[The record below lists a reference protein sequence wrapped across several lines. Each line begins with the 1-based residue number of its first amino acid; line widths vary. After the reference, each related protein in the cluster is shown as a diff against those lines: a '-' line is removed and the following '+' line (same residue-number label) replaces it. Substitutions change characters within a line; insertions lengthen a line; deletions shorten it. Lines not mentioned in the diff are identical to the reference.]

1 MYMCMYIFTIC
12 QVRGRVDIVL
22 FEGWRVGVAHPNF
35 FPFNRVVD
43 TLMFLDVD
51 FDTILQTKFEC
62 VQRDIAQ
69 CGFDMYEQHGGY
81 AHVFEHHYRRMYYEW
96 IEPVRDLVDVVIA
109 KGSDHQISAMTLHP
123 LRCVCV
129 CVCNVCVCVCL
140 ICVCL

>member
-1 MYMCMYIFTIC
+1 MYISYTYVCTYVSLFACMCMYMCMYIFTIC

-96 IEPVRDLVDVVIA
+96 IEPVRDLVC
-109 KGSDHQISAMTLHP
+109 M
-123 LRCVCV
+123 CVCV
-129 CVCNVCVCVCL
+129 CVCVRVCVRVCV
-140 ICVCL
+140 